1 MRLSRCSVN
10 PHGGLLVCTSTLKAF
25 RNLSGVAAG
34 QGQDR
39 MLSPALAESVLRAL
53 LSSVPPARFQHLMR
67 IIRNDYFMLLDPRAM
82 CR

>member
-1 MRLSRCSVN
+1 
-10 PHGGLLVCTSTLKAF
+10 
-25 RNLSGVAAG
+25 
-34 QGQDR
+34 

-53 LSSVPPARFQHLMR
+53 LMDVPPQRFQHLMR

>member
-1 MRLSRCSVN
+1 M
-10 PHGGLLVCTSTLKAF
+10 
-25 RNLSGVAAG
+25 

-53 LSSVPPARFQHLMR
+53 LADVLPPRFQHLMR